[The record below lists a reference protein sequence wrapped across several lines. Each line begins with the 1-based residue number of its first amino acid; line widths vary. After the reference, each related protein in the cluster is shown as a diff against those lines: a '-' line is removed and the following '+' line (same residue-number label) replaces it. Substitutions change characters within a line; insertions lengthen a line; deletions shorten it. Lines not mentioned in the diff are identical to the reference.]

1 MSTESS
7 FSSVQQ
13 GPPIEVF
20 AVNKAYL
27 DDPHPQKVNLTYRT
41 EECKPWVLPV
51 VRQAERELA
60 ADDTYRTEEC
70 KPWVLPVVRQ
80 AERELAAD
88 DTYRTEECKPWV
100 LPVVRQAER
109 ELAADDTY
117 RTEECKPWV
126 LPVVRQAEREL
137 AADDTYRTEECKPW
151 VLPVVRQAEKEL
163 AADDSLN
170 HEYLPVLGLESFSSA
185 ATRMLLGG
193 DASPPLREGRAFGVQ
208 TLSGTGALRVGAEFL
223 HRILNYTTFYYSK
236 PTWENHRLVFLNAG
250 FTEAREYR
258 YWNPEKRAVDFT
270 GMYEDLVNAPDNS
283 VIILHACAHN
293 PTGCDPTEDQWKQL
307 AQLFKERP
315 SLFVFFDSAYQ
326 GFASGDLERDAFAV
340 RKFSTK
346 KFLYPNLESYSIPTD
361 ERIGNLTLVLKDKSH
376 IPAVKS
382 QITLIVRAMYS
393 NPPSHGARIV
403 SLVLNNPRL
412 YDQWKQCIETMS
424 GRIKQMRRGLRERL
438 EKLNTPGTWNH
449 ITEQIGMFSYTGLN
463 PQQVAHMVDK
473 HHVYLLR
480 SGRINMCGLTT
491 QNLDHVAQAIHDAV
505 TSIPSH
511 L

>member
-27 DDPHPQKVNLTYRT
+27 DDPHPQKVNLS
-41 EECKPWVLPV
+41 VG
-51 VRQAERELA
+51 A
-60 ADDTYRTEEC
+60 
-70 KPWVLPVVRQ
+70 
-80 AERELAAD
+80 
-88 DTYRTEECKPWV
+88 
-100 LPVVRQAER
+100 
-109 ELAADDTY
+109 
-117 RTEECKPWV
+117 
-126 LPVVRQAEREL
+126 
-137 AADDTYRTEECKPW
+137 YRTEECKPW

-293 PTGCDPTEDQWKQL
+293 PTDLVKAPENSVIILHACAHNPTGCDPTEDQWKQL

-340 RKFSTK
+340 RYFAQEGFE
-346 KFLYPNLESYSIPTD
+346 FLCSQSFAKNFGLYN

>member
-27 DDPHPQKVNLTYRT
+27 DDPHPQKVNLS
-41 EECKPWVLPV
+41 VG
-51 VRQAERELA
+51 A
-60 ADDTYRTEEC
+60 
-70 KPWVLPVVRQ
+70 
-80 AERELAAD
+80 
-88 DTYRTEECKPWV
+88 
-100 LPVVRQAER
+100 
-109 ELAADDTY
+109 
-117 RTEECKPWV
+117 
-126 LPVVRQAEREL
+126 
-137 AADDTYRTEECKPW
+137 YRTEECKPW

-326 GFASGDLERDAFAV
+326 
-340 RKFSTK
+340 
-346 KFLYPNLESYSIPTD
+346 D